1 MDSAILQAVAALS
14 RNRLQP
20 LLAPAAAPAGAP
32 ARPPVASGR
41 PVPGGRAEHLW
52 RRARPDRRF
61 RTHHDGSPPA
71 FRAGFPFRLL
81 LLLGCLPLLLLT
93 SVVFVYREQQ
103 TDKVY
108 AGVTA
113 LGVGLGRMTQDE
125 AAQTIKRHLSAES
138 RRPLQLRYDD
148 DAFTTSLATMGLRVE
163 DGQAERWAQE
173 AWEVGR
179 DTDLRTWL
187 RSQLILMRRGHELP
201 MSFTFDRERAV
212 AALARAALEVERQ
225 PVNAGLSV
233 EKAGEQFEIHTSP
246 ARTGRRLNV
255 PATLERLQSSLHSQL
270 PTHLDLVL
278 DEALPAVGDADVVP
292 AVESLRHLLGPPLEL
307 KDGTRSWA
315 LTPAQAHPM
324 LEISGL
330 EAAKPPIVATLNEAR
345 LRAFVEG
352 VTRQATVVP
361 VNPFFEVQNDRVV
374 VRPGS
379 AGKAADLEA
388 TFNLVKERVASPN
401 RTVEIVFAEDKPWI
415 TEADLTP
422 ARDQV
427 NALLDLPITL
437 EAPPAPGTPAT
448 ATPTPAAAGAA
459 AAARG
464 WRLDR
469 PLLAQMLAL
478 PNTQAVPRDFRTLPP
493 AQRPT
498 FEIQLDSGKV
508 TNYLARE
515 VAPWVSEDPLDA
527 QLQQGTAQVEVTRP
541 GVGDN
546 AAPVTVRENRPLVE
560 LRNARDGRGP
570 DYLGT
575 FGAMQAFFR
584 PGTATNPEERKV
596 TVRIAPRPARVQ
608 DRDLAPARDQANRM
622 IGEPVMMR
630 WGALNW
636 TVTRDELASM
646 LRYQGSAGSTSAYLT
661 RDALLTRATAIARD
675 LERHPEAPKGADGAP
690 RKVDVPA
697 TASALWIQAST
708 VERNRSAQV
717 VLEPEPEP
725 EPAPSA

>member
-1 MDSAILQAVAALS
+1 
-14 RNRLQP
+14 
-20 LLAPAAAPAGAP
+20 
-32 ARPPVASGR
+32 
-41 PVPGGRAEHLW
+41 
-52 RRARPDRRF
+52 
-61 RTHHDGSPPA
+61 
-71 FRAGFPFRLL
+71 
-81 LLLGCLPLLLLT
+81 
-93 SVVFVYREQQ
+93 
-103 TDKVY
+103 
-108 AGVTA
+108 
-113 LGVGLGRMTQDE
+113 MTQDE

-212 AALARAALEVERQ
+212 AALARAAIEVERQ

-255 PATLERLQSSLHSQL
+255 PATLERLQSSLHGQL

-278 DEALPAVGDADVVP
+278 DEALPAVGDADVAP

-330 EAAKPPIVATLNEAR
+330 EAAQPPIVATLNEAR

-352 VTRQATVVP
+352 VTRQATVTA
-361 VNPFFEVQNDRVV
+361 VNPSFEVQNDRVV
-374 VRPGS
+374 IRPGS
-379 AGKAADLEA
+379 TGKAVDLEA

-448 ATPTPAAAGAA
+448 ATPTPG
-459 AAARG
+459 RCRRCRRRP
-464 WRLDR
+464 RL
-469 PLLAQMLAL
+469 A
-478 PNTQAVPRDFRTLPP
+478 PR
-493 AQRPT
+493 
-498 FEIQLDSGKV
+498 
-508 TNYLARE
+508 
-515 VAPWVSEDPLDA
+515 
-527 QLQQGTAQVEVTRP
+527 
-541 GVGDN
+541 
-546 AAPVTVRENRPLVE
+546 AAPP
-560 LRNARDGRGP
+560 GP
-570 DYLGT
+570 D
-575 FGAMQAFFR
+575 
-584 PGTATNPEERKV
+584 
-596 TVRIAPRPARVQ
+596 
-608 DRDLAPARDQANRM
+608 
-622 IGEPVMMR
+622 
-630 WGALNW
+630 
-636 TVTRDELASM
+636 
-646 LRYQGSAGSTSAYLT
+646 AGPP
-661 RDALLTRATAIARD
+661 
-675 LERHPEAPKGADGAP
+675 RHPGRPP
-690 RKVDVPA
+690 
-697 TASALWIQAST
+697 
-708 VERNRSAQV
+708 
-717 VLEPEPEP
+717 
-725 EPAPSA
+725 